1 MKMMDIVIVGAGIA
15 GLALASALRKT
26 GLRIAVLDRQ
36 APEAVTELYSL
47 RVSAINPGSERF
59 LRYIDAW
66 SYIARL
72 QHFDGVSVWEKDSQ
86 ACFDIHADDLDT
98 LHLGHIIENNQ
109 LQHALLA
116 TLDSSTVEIRTDA
129 NIQQVSDSEQGV
141 MLQCDDGTIYFTQW
155 LVAADGAHSWLR
167 EHYRVPLA
175 QWNYEQSALVATIHT
190 ERPHEQIARQI
201 FTPHGPLAFLPLPAS
216 NQCSIVWTLPT
227 ITAQQHLALETQRF
241 EHQLTAAFDAC
252 LGLCELSSE
261 RQLFPLTARYARQQ
275 ITSRLVL
282 LGDAAHTIHP
292 LAGQGINLGLRDV
305 QVFAEQIQHAV
316 EHHGRMPE
324 PAELRHYERSRK
336 ADAVQALASMELFKQ
351 LFAGTNPVK
360 KWLRTTGLQ
369 LAQQAQ
375 PLMKPV
381 LAQVLGIPPHS
392 QH

>member
-36 APEAVTELYSL
+36 APEAVTERYSL

-66 SYIARL
+66 SHIARL
-72 QHFDGVSVWEKDSQ
+72 QHFDGVSVWEKDSR
-86 ACFDIHADDLDT
+86 ASFDIHADDLDT

-116 TLDSSTVEIRTDA
+116 TLDNSTVDMRTDA

-141 MLQCDDGTIYFTQW
+141 MLQCEDGTIYFTKW

-175 QWNYEQSALVATIHT
+175 QWNYEQSALVATIKT
-190 ERPHEQIARQI
+190 ERPHERVARQV
-201 FTPHGPLAFLPLPAS
+201 FTPNGPLAFLPLPAS
-216 NQCSIVWTLPT
+216 DQCSIVWTLPSVV
-227 ITAQQHLALETQRF
+227 AQQYLTLEPQRF

-252 LGLCELSSE
+252 LGLCELVSE

-305 QVFAEQIQHAV
+305 QAFAEEICHTV
-316 EHHGRMPE
+316 EQNGRMPE
-324 PAELRHYERSRK
+324 PVELRHYERSRK

-351 LFAGTNPVK
+351 VFAGTNPVK

-369 LAQQAQ
+369 LAQHAQ

-381 LAQVLGIPPHS
+381 LAQVLGIS
-392 QH
+392 SRR